1 MRLTQGYN
9 EIVKMIMTF
18 PSAQKLVQ
26 KAGQVFSESQQVQ
39 VKIDHSKGFWKG
51 DERQLGIVGISDADK
66 KFHPNVIC
74 IQKSEDGMG
83 SAAVLGI
90 VTEMLM
96 RSGTVPHSRLKDDD
110 QGSSHSPLVPIWYSS
125 LTSTALRTF
134 LDFRSNA
141 EAGPH
146 GSRGSMARYFLSV
159 KDDNEET
166 RRLTKRSSS

>member
-1 MRLTQGYN
+1 
-9 EIVKMIMTF
+9 MIMTF

-110 QGSSHSPLVPIWYSS
+110 ASRQQPL
-125 LTSTALRTF
+125 A
-134 LDFRSNA
+134 
-141 EAGPH
+141 AGANLVQFIDIDCFAH
-146 GSRGSMARYFLSV
+146 FS
-159 KDDNEET
+159 
-166 RRLTKRSSS
+166 